1 MKVLN
6 TLIEIDLKLCTKA
19 FVGDDNF
26 KTPPPWKKMVT
37 CFAQV

>member
-6 TLIEIDLKLCTKA
+6 TLVEIDLKLRTKA

-26 KTPPPWKKMVT
+26 KALPPWKK
-37 CFAQV
+37 